1 VTVQEGGQLR
11 LTSSNNE
18 EGARDYLF
26 GGDIFLNGQGR
37 GEAVPADSGLGRLGA
52 LRYDPGDGNNTARV
66 GNAVEIFSASD
77 LHVDGGSNRL
87 ELLGGIRGTGSIS
100 KTGGGSL
107 ASSGDNSGFGAPI
120 VVLNGTFELRG
131 SLTSSLSADA
141 DGSLDLDG
149 TAGELSG
156 EGELILPATRVTTP
170 GVSALQ
176 RSFLMTSDGVLDPA
190 ATPGENN
197 ALVMTGNP
205 GTPLSQD
212 LYLDLPGGI
221 QATTRVQG
229 AYLMPSGTNIANVLS
244 APTRVLVPDPS
255 GSEEFFGQTWSEN
268 SSASITA
275 VPISGTQITLEIRF
289 DGQPLTFADW
299 QAANFSGADLADS
312 AISGPE
318 AAPFGDGVANLLR
331 YALGVAPGE
340 NALESL
346 PELSPGEG
354 SLGFAF
360 SYDPGRRG
368 IRWTVESSSVLNDW
382 ENAEILFDSASEIFL
397 PTEDQ
402 MLNIGVNTEAD
413 RQFIRLRIEQTG

>member
-1 VTVQEGGQLR
+1 
-11 LTSSNNE
+11 
-18 EGARDYLF
+18 
-26 GGDIFLNGQGR
+26 
-37 GEAVPADSGLGRLGA
+37 
-52 LRYDPGDGNNTARV
+52 
-66 GNAVEIFSASD
+66 
-77 LHVDGGSNRL
+77 
-87 ELLGGIRGTGSIS
+87 
-100 KTGGGSL
+100 
-107 ASSGDNSGFGAPI
+107 
-120 VVLNGTFELRG
+120 
-131 SLTSSLSADA
+131 
-141 DGSLDLDG
+141 
-149 TAGELSG
+149 
-156 EGELILPATRVTTP
+156 
-170 GVSALQ
+170 
-176 RSFLMTSDGVLDPA
+176 
-190 ATPGENN
+190 
-197 ALVMTGNP
+197 
-205 GTPLSQD
+205 
-212 LYLDLPGGI
+212 
-221 QATTRVQG
+221 
-229 AYLMPSGTNIANVLS
+229 
-244 APTRVLVPDPS
+244 
-255 GSEEFFGQTWSEN
+255 
-268 SSASITA
+268 
-275 VPISGTQITLEIRF
+275 LEIRF